1 MGLIKISKVEV
12 QKNHNDRVSMF
23 VDDAYFASMYLD
35 TAVKYGI
42 KKDLEIEEETFKK
55 YIIESEKHLAF
66 DKAVNYQSSAFKTK
80 KQIRDYLNKKGYDK
94 IVVDYVIDKM
104 CEYKFLDDE
113 KFADMYISSYDK
125 KYGPNMLKTKLLQKG
140 ISKTIV
146 DEKLKEY
153 EPQEEIIDKMLLKK
167 LGSKP
172 PTQENLTKCIRF
184 LSSRGYDY
192 DNIKKSINKI
202 KKGEIEDYE

>member
-1 MGLIKISKVEV
+1 MGQIKISKVEV
-12 QKNHNDRVSMF
+12 QKNHNDRVSLF
-23 VDDAYFASMYLD
+23 VDDTYFASMYLD
-35 TAVKYGI
+35 TAVKHGI
-42 KKDLEIEEETFKK
+42 KKDLEIDEEVLKN

-66 DKAVNYQSSAFKTK
+66 DKAVNYQNTAFKTK

-94 IVVDYVIDKM
+94 AVVDYVIEKM
-104 CEYKFLDDE
+104 CEYGFLNDE
-113 KFADMYISSYDK
+113 KFADMYISAYDK

-146 DEKLKEY
+146 DEKLKDY
-153 EPQEEIIDKMLLKK
+153 EVCDETIDKLLLKK

-172 PTQENLTKCIRF
+172 PTQDNLTKCMRF

-192 DNIKKSINKI
+192 DNIKKAINKI
-202 KKGEIEDYE
+202 KKGELEEYE